1 MDYKEIINTASTVS
15 QAMDTVEADIY
26 TPLGCKSAL
35 DLLEHHLIS
44 YRKELETSLSRI
56 TEDWNAIAMNDLR
69 MAEIRNILNCIEAFG
84 TRAEQFDN
92 FCTMASGKSDTPT
105 FNYDL
110 GREYYLATYDT
121 LEYYSA
127 TINAIKSL
135 SPRTASDSQYK
146 GIARR
151 LQHYVRTASDT
162 DWENLITK
170 GMPFRNIGKWEGTRV
185 EATVLGTLFRIPAAA
200 LNKSIIF
207 PTADG
212 STRKINYAQDKIT
225 CGIETYAIYPL
236 IEDYITKE

>member
-1 MDYKEIINTASTVS
+1 
-15 QAMDTVEADIY
+15 
-26 TPLGCKSAL
+26 
-35 DLLEHHLIS
+35 
-44 YRKELETSLSRI
+44 
-56 TEDWNAIAMNDLR
+56 MNDLR
-69 MAEIRNILNCIEAFG
+69 MAEIRNILNSIEAFG

-92 FCTMASGKSDTPT
+92 FCTMASGKSDIPT

-121 LEYYSA
+121 LEYYTA
-127 TINAIKSL
+127 TINAIKSIV
-135 SPRTASDSQYK
+135 PKTASDSAYK

-151 LQHYVRTASDT
+151 LQPYVRNASDT

-170 GMPFRNIGKWEGTRV
+170 GIPFRNTGRWEGTRV

>member
-1 MDYKEIINTASTVS
+1 
-15 QAMDTVEADIY
+15 MDTVEADIY
-26 TPLGCKSAL
+26 TPFGCKCAL

-44 YRKELETSLSRI
+44 YRRELETTLSRI
-56 TEDWNAIAMNDLR
+56 TEDWNAIATNDLR
-69 MAEIRNILNCIEAFG
+69 MAEIRNILNCIETFG
-84 TRAEQFDN
+84 KRAEQFDN
-92 FCTMASGKSDTPT
+92 FCTMTSGKSDIPT

-127 TINAIKSL
+127 TINAIKSIV
-135 SPRTASDSQYK
+135 PKTASNSAYK
-146 GIARR
+146 GLARR
-151 LQHYVRTASDT
+151 LQPYVRNASDT

-170 GMPFRNIGKWEGTRV
+170 GIPFRNTGRWEGARV

>member
-26 TPLGCKSAL
+26 TTLGCKCAL

-44 YRKELETSLSRI
+44 YRRELETTLSRI
-56 TEDWNAIAMNDLR
+56 TEDWNAIATNDLR
-69 MAEIRNILNCIEAFG
+69 MAEIRNILNCIETFG

-92 FCTMASGKSDTPT
+92 FCIMASGKSETPE
-105 FNYDL
+105 FNHDL

-121 LEYYSA
+121 LEYYTA
-127 TINAIKSL
+127 TINAIKSIV
-135 SPRTASDSQYK
+135 PKTASGSAYK

-151 LQHYVRTASDT
+151 LQPYVRNASDT

-170 GMPFRNIGKWEGTRV
+170 GIPFRNTGRWEGTRV

-236 IEDYITKE
+236 IKDYITKE

>member
-1 MDYKEIINTASTVS
+1 
-15 QAMDTVEADIY
+15 MDTVEADIY
-26 TPLGCKSAL
+26 TTLGCKCAL

-44 YRKELETSLSRI
+44 YRRELETTLSRI
-56 TEDWNAIAMNDLR
+56 TEDWNAIATNDLR
-69 MAEIRNILNCIEAFG
+69 MAEIRNILNCIETFG

-92 FCTMASGKSDTPT
+92 FCIMASGKSETPE
-105 FNYDL
+105 FNHDL

-121 LEYYSA
+121 LEYYTA
-127 TINAIKSL
+127 TINAIKSIV
-135 SPRTASDSQYK
+135 PKTASDSAYK

-151 LQHYVRTASDT
+151 LQPYVRNASDT

-170 GMPFRNIGKWEGTRV
+170 GIPFRNTGRWEGTRV

>member
-1 MDYKEIINTASTVS
+1 
-15 QAMDTVEADIY
+15 MDTVEADIY
-26 TPLGCKSAL
+26 TPLGCKCAL

-44 YRKELETSLSRI
+44 YRRELETTLSRI
-56 TEDWNAIAMNDLR
+56 TEDWNAIATNDLR
-69 MAEIRNILNCIEAFG
+69 MAEIRNILNCIETFG
-84 TRAEQFDN
+84 TRAERFDD
-92 FCTMASGKSDTPT
+92 FCIMASGKSETPT

-121 LEYYSA
+121 LEYYTA
-127 TINAIKSL
+127 TINAIKSIV
-135 SPRTASDSQYK
+135 PKTASDSAYK

-151 LQHYVRTASDT
+151 LQPYVRNASDT

-170 GMPFRNIGKWEGTRV
+170 GIPFRNTGRWEGTRV

-225 CGIETYAIYPL
+225 CSIETYAIYPL
-236 IEDYITKE
+236 IKDYITKE

>member
-26 TPLGCKSAL
+26 TPLGCKCAL

-44 YRKELETSLSRI
+44 YRRELETTLSRI
-56 TEDWNAIAMNDLR
+56 TEDWNAIATNDLR
-69 MAEIRNILNCIEAFG
+69 MAEIRNILNCIETFG

-121 LEYYSA
+121 LEYYTA
-127 TINAIKSL
+127 TINAIKSIV
-135 SPRTASDSQYK
+135 PKTASDSAYK

-151 LQHYVRTASDT
+151 LQPYVRNASDT

-170 GMPFRNIGKWEGTRV
+170 GIPFRNIGKWEGTRV
-185 EATVLGTLFRIPAAA
+185 EATVLGTIA
-200 LNKSIIF
+200 LLRAKSMRGPSGHHSAF
-207 PTADG
+207 SQGLTTPR
-212 STRKINYAQDKIT
+212 SRS
-225 CGIETYAIYPL
+225 ES
-236 IEDYITKE
+236 

>member
-26 TPLGCKSAL
+26 TPLGCKCAL

-44 YRKELETSLSRI
+44 YRRELETTLSRI
-56 TEDWNAIAMNDLR
+56 TEDWNAIATNDLR
-69 MAEIRNILNCIEAFG
+69 MAETRNILNCIETFG
-84 TRAEQFDN
+84 KRAEQFDD
-92 FCTMASGKSDTPT
+92 FCIMASGKSETPE
-105 FNYDL
+105 FNHDL

-127 TINAIKSL
+127 TINAIKSIV
-135 SPRTASDSQYK
+135 PKTASDSAYK

-151 LQHYVRTASDT
+151 LQPYVHNASDT

-170 GMPFRNIGKWEGTRV
+170 GIPFRNTGRWEGTRV

>member
-1 MDYKEIINTASTVS
+1 
-15 QAMDTVEADIY
+15 MDTVEADIY
-26 TPLGCKSAL
+26 TPLGCKCAL

-44 YRKELETSLSRI
+44 YRRELETTLSRI
-56 TEDWNAIAMNDLR
+56 TEAWNAIATNDLR
-69 MAEIRNILNCIEAFG
+69 MAEIRNILNCIETFG
-84 TRAEQFDN
+84 SRAERFDD
-92 FCTMASGKSDTPT
+92 FCIMASGKSETPA
-105 FNYDL
+105 FNHDL

-127 TINAIKSL
+127 TINAIKSIV
-135 SPRTASDSQYK
+135 PKTASNSAYK

-151 LQHYVRTASDT
+151 LQPYIRNASDT

-225 CGIETYAIYPL
+225 CSIETYAIYPL
-236 IEDYITKE
+236 IKDYITKE

>member
-1 MDYKEIINTASTVS
+1 
-15 QAMDTVEADIY
+15 MDTVEADIY
-26 TPLGCKSAL
+26 TPLGCKCAL

-44 YRKELETSLSRI
+44 YRRELETTLSRI
-56 TEDWNAIAMNDLR
+56 TEDWNAIATNDLR
-69 MAEIRNILNCIEAFG
+69 MAEIRNILNCIETFG
-84 TRAEQFDN
+84 TRAKQFDD
-92 FCTMASGKSDTPT
+92 FCIMASGKSETPT
-105 FNYDL
+105 FNYYL

-127 TINAIKSL
+127 TINAIKSIV
-135 SPRTASDSQYK
+135 PKTASDSAYK

-151 LQHYVRTASDT
+151 LQPYVRNASDT

-170 GMPFRNIGKWEGTRV
+170 GIPFRNTGRWEGTRV
-185 EATVLGTLFRIPAAA
+185 EATVLGALFRIPAAA

>member
-1 MDYKEIINTASTVS
+1 
-15 QAMDTVEADIY
+15 MDTVEADIY
-26 TPLGCKSAL
+26 TPLGCKCAL

-44 YRKELETSLSRI
+44 YRRELETTLSRI
-56 TEDWNAIAMNDLR
+56 TEDWNAIATNDLR
-69 MAEIRNILNCIEAFG
+69 MAEIRNILNCIETFG
-84 TRAEQFDN
+84 TRAERFDD
-92 FCTMASGKSDTPT
+92 FCIMASGKSETPG

-127 TINAIKSL
+127 TINAIKSIV
-135 SPRTASDSQYK
+135 PKTASDSAYK

-151 LQHYVRTASDT
+151 LQPYVRNASDT

-170 GMPFRNIGKWEGTRV
+170 GIPFRNTGRWEGTRV
-185 EATVLGTLFRIPAAA
+185 EATVLGTLFRIPAAT